1 MQVPAGIELAKS
13 VDILWVVLS
22 AALVF
27 FMQAGFLMLETGLT
41 RLKNS
46 INVAVKNLI
55 DYTLGS
61 LCFFLV
67 GFGLMFGLSYE
78 GYWGTSLFG
87 LAGLS
92 TGKEYAFFLF
102 QVAFMGTAATIV
114 SGAVAERIKFNAYI
128 WISLLISALIYP
140 IFGHWAWGGGFLT
153 EMGFVD
159 FAGSTVVHSL
169 GGWVALAGI
178 IALGA
183 RKHKFDSDG
192 KPHKI
197 SGNNLPNAVLGTFIL
212 WFGWFGFNGGS
223 TLALNEDV
231 PLIVV
236 NTCIAA
242 SAGGVFALL
251 ISWALFPVPAVED
264 CINGVIGGLVAIT
277 AGCHAVNPIGAFA
290 IGALAGAVAIGTAWI
305 MEHFFKLDDVIG
317 AFPVHGACGILG
329 TLFLPFFVREGV
341 EISFATQA
349 IGVAVC
355 GVWAFGVGYLG
366 FWLLK
371 ITRGIRVT
379 EEEEEV
385 GLNVSEH
392 GAKSTWLDLIDSM
405 KEFSKMQGDLTKVI
419 KAEPGSEAGAI
430 AHLINIFMG
439 NLAQLVYEIKVQSNS
454 VRESS
459 KALLYA
465 FDSIH
470 KNIVNG
476 SAQLQENAKLLKWT
490 QDAILEIQEKIN
502 FQDKL
507 GKEDFILLG
516 SLTEDNRYFFGNL
529 ENSFLLAEKS
539 QRQATDGNRSLG
551 GTIQGMSQIKNSS
564 SKVGTLVNTLAEISS
579 RLHLLSINAS
589 IEAARAGEH
598 GLGFSIVATEISK
611 LSTMAEQNTKQA
623 KVYLQEITSSVEQGE
638 VSLTETASYFESIS
652 AHVQEINGT
661 LQDLNKSIPSQRQR
675 LEQVSENVRIKMDD
689 RKKIK
694 DILSLRAGELEVIT
708 ESMMDVSKAMT
719 QISHETEEL
728 QIQGKSFLMMS
739 KILKSLVEQF
749 KTSGE
754 EDQSYLQLQG
764 T

>member
-1 MQVPAGIELAKS
+1 MEIPAGVELAKS

-61 LCFFLV
+61 LCYFLV
-67 GFGLMFGLSYE
+67 GFGFMFGITYQ
-78 GYWGTSLFG
+78 GYIGVSLFG
-87 LAGLS
+87 LEGL
-92 TGKEYAFFLF
+92 TNGKEYAFFLF

-114 SGAVAERIKFNAYI
+114 SGAVAERIKFSSYI

-140 IFGHWAWGGGFLT
+140 VYGHWAWGGGFLT
-153 EMGFVD
+153 QMGFVD

-169 GGWVALAGI
+169 GGWVALAGTI
-178 IALGA
+178 VLGA
-183 RKHKFDSDG
+183 RKHKFNSEG
-192 KPHKI
+192 KPRKI

-242 SAGGVFALL
+242 SAGGVFALI
-251 ISWALFPVPAVED
+251 ISWVLFPVPAVED

-277 AGCHAVNPIGAFA
+277 AGCHAVNPMGAFV
-290 IGALAGAVAIGTAWI
+290 IGSLAGGVAIGTGWI
-305 MEHFFKLDDVIG
+305 LENFFKLDDVIG
-317 AFPVHGACGILG
+317 AFPVHGACGIFG

-341 EISFATQA
+341 EISFTTQA

-355 GVWAFGVGYLG
+355 GAWAFGLGYFG
-366 FWLLK
+366 FWILK
-371 ITRGIRVT
+371 VTRGIRVT

-405 KEFSKMQGDLTKVI
+405 KEFSRMQGDLTKVI
-419 KAEPGSEAGAI
+419 PAEPGSEAGAI
-430 AHLINIFMG
+430 AQLINVFIG

-459 KALLYA
+459 KSLLYA

-470 KNIVNG
+470 KSIVSG
-476 SAQLQENAKLLKWT
+476 SAQLKENAELLKWT
-490 QDAILEIQEKIN
+490 QDAIVEIQEKID

-529 ENSFLLAEKS
+529 ENSFHLAEKS
-539 QRQATDGNRSLG
+539 QKQATDGNKSLG
-551 GTIQGMSQIKNSS
+551 VTVQGMSQIKGSS
-564 SKVGTLVNTLAEISS
+564 AKVGTLVNALTEISS
-579 RLHLLSINAS
+579 RLQLLSINAS

-598 GLGFSIVATEISK
+598 GLGFSIVASEINK
-611 LSTMAEQNTKQA
+611 LSALADQNTKQA

-638 VSLTETASYFESIS
+638 VSLKETATYFETIS
-652 AHVQEINGT
+652 TQVKEINGT
-661 LQDLNKSIPSQRQR
+661 LQELNESIPSQRQR
-675 LEQVSENVRIKMDD
+675 LEQVSENVRIKMED

-694 DILSLRAGELEVIT
+694 DILNLRSSELHVIT
-708 ESMMDVSKAMT
+708 DSMVEVSEAMT

-739 KILKSLVEQF
+739 KILKTLVEQF

-754 EDQSYLQLQG
+754 EEPGFIQLQG